1 MTKKQI
7 IISIISIFITVL
19 IIKIP
24 SNSLSN
30 PIIEPEEVNKLPY
43 LLKPPKKIIPQEKNT
58 VPEIEISVVSE
69 NKIQLEHK
77 QITTAIDLLYS
88 NDDEKR
94 REGVELLGSYP
105 NPESEEILTKLLISD
120 ANPEIRNLAALS
132 LGSIIEPSDST
143 INDLIFVLGDE
154 SEDMSFSALSSL
166 QNYMARAE
174 KNSETLKNILEQLN
188 TKMVSNEVTPTIR
201 DAIAGILSKD

>member
-1 MTKKQI
+1 M
-7 IISIISIFITVL
+7 
-19 IIKIP
+19 
-24 SNSLSN
+24 
-30 PIIEPEEVNKLPY
+30 
-43 LLKPPKKIIPQEKNT
+43 LKPPKKIIPQEKNT

-77 QITTAIDLLYS
+77 QISTAIDLLYS

-120 ANPEIRNLAALS
+120 ANPEIRNLAVLS